1 MFGGTLN
8 QCAARFSAAV
18 AREEIGVSGI
28 EGLQF
33 QCPGCKRF
41 NVWGLGVYGHGMG
54 PKIVSHRSTFFSA
67 ARGVAWSETAANLLK
82 PLKGELVG
90 PRNCLFLTHSRLQ
103 LPPVSLPLTGANT
116 NFHMPNFSLGAH
128 VHFPTSAMTHPPQA
142 EIETEGSRKGPG
154 PQISLRIA
162 WHTGLG
168 DQSRNSSGQF
178 GVTKGDRK
186 RASRGSIQAST
197 VRHRNCVRSKNK
209 RDEFAQDSNADRSGK
224 KKTRLA
230 GCLQADTTQV
240 HCFSGCAANCTTHQ
254 QSFLLSAS
262 DS

>member
-1 MFGGTLN
+1 
-8 QCAARFSAAV
+8 
-18 AREEIGVSGI
+18 
-28 EGLQF
+28 
-33 QCPGCKRF
+33 
-41 NVWGLGVYGHGMG
+41 
-54 PKIVSHRSTFFSA
+54 
-67 ARGVAWSETAANLLK
+67 
-82 PLKGELVG
+82 
-90 PRNCLFLTHSRLQ
+90 
-103 LPPVSLPLTGANT
+103 
-116 NFHMPNFSLGAH
+116 
-128 VHFPTSAMTHPPQA
+128 MTHPPQA

-186 RASRGSIQAST
+186 RASRGSIQAPT
-197 VRHRNCVRSKNK
+197 VRHRNCVRRSKNK

-240 HCFSGCAANCTTHQ
+240 HCFSGCANRASCFQLVT
-254 QSFLLSAS
+254 AS
-262 DS
+262 DSSCSHWHCSKTKVSDFLVHLVVFLDHIHVFRLCLAESQHWQHRPFKHDKS